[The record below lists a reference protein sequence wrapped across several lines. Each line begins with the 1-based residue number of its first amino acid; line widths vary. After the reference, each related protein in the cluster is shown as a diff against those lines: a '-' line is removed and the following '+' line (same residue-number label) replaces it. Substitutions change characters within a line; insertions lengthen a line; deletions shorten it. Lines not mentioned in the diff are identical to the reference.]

1 MRHDVSNHTES
12 NPSSNEYIF
21 EDNKTMFLFVVVAIV
36 FALCADL
43 LFDSIWRGRP
53 ALLDLEV
60 PSLVKYA
67 SVLMAIVMHE
77 LIHGLV
83 FALYAES
90 GFRAVS
96 FGFSRTMFS
105 PYCHCK
111 EPVRVKHYRR
121 AGIAPTLIL
130 GIIPLVFALFTG
142 VNWIKTFGI
151 LLTIGG
157 FGDVL
162 VWLKMFRFNSN
173 LMVRDHPE
181 KMGFII
187 DK

>member
-1 MRHDVSNHTES
+1 MHHDVLNNTDG
-12 NPSSNEYIF
+12 NLPSGEFTF
-21 EDNKTMFLFVVVAIV
+21 EDNKIMVLFVIEAIV
-36 FALCADL
+36 FALCADV
-43 LFDSIWRGRP
+43 LFDLIWKGKQ
-53 ALLDLEV
+53 ALLSLEV
-60 PSLVKYA
+60 SSWVKYI
-67 SVLMAIVMHE
+67 SVLLAIVLHE
-77 LIHGLV
+77 LIHGL
-83 FALYAES
+83 FFGFYAKN
-90 GFRAVS
+90 GFRAVR

-111 EPVRVKHYRR
+111 DPLRVKHYRR

-130 GIIPLVFALFTG
+130 GILPLTFALITG

-157 FGDVL
+157 LGDVL
-162 VWLKMFRFNSN
+162 VWMKMFRFNGN
-173 LMVRDHPE
+173 LMVRDHPD

>member
-1 MRHDVSNHTES
+1 MRHDVTNHTDG
-12 NPSSNEYIF
+12 NLSSDEFTF
-21 EDNKTMFLFVVVAIV
+21 EDNKTMALFVIVAIV
-36 FALCADL
+36 FALCADM
-43 LFDSIWRGRP
+43 LFDLIWKGKP
-53 ALLDLEV
+53 VLLNLEV
-60 PSLVKYA
+60 PSWVKYV
-67 SVLMAIVMHE
+67 SVLLAIFLHE
-77 LIHGLV
+77 MIHGL
-83 FALYAES
+83 FFGFYAKN
-90 GFRAVS
+90 GFRAVR

-111 EPVRVKHYRR
+111 DPVSVKHYRR

-130 GIIPLVFALFTG
+130 GIMPLTFALITG
-142 VNWIKTFGI
+142 VNWIKTLGI

-157 FGDVL
+157 LGDVL
-162 VWLKMFRFNSN
+162 VWIKMFRFNGN